1 MDHERLLLRPLS
13 TARNRSWHIA
23 CDAGSRMNAAERL
36 CDHCEGTLRG
46 NAHRVISKENGI
58 TLLDM
63 IVCDACSLAAEKLGL
78 KTEELKSG
86 NRQFI
91 EQG

>member
-1 MDHERLLLRPLS
+1 
-13 TARNRSWHIA
+13 
-23 CDAGSRMNAAERL
+23 MNAPERL

-46 NAHRVISKENGI
+46 NPHRVISKENGI
-58 TLLDM
+58 ILLNM

-78 KTEELKSG
+78 KTEELNSG
-86 NRQFI
+86 NRQFV